1 MIENRK
7 RFPTTELKPFLLE
20 EVFFGEMVSL
30 LPIMVELP
38 PYLRSTARK
47 VTSKMQKHAKIDKMP
62 KISILFILDILDSEN
77 YEFDL
82 YEVLIVSF
90 PWSTPGV
97 DQQTTGVR
105 PCTEFNVFLGS
116 HENAGKSKN
125 KPENLI
131 YYEPA
136 FLKSPNLSFGLLYWD
151 FITFSQK
158 TDSRV
163 P

>member
-1 MIENRK
+1 
-7 RFPTTELKPFLLE
+7 
-20 EVFFGEMVSL
+20 
-30 LPIMVELP
+30 
-38 PYLRSTARK
+38 
-47 VTSKMQKHAKIDKMP
+47 MQKHAKIDKNA
-62 KISILFILDILDSEN
+62 KISILFILDILDSEK

-125 KPENLI
+125 NLI

-136 FLKSPNLSFGLLYWD
+136 FLKPPNLSFGLLYWY
-151 FITFSQK
+151 FITFRQT

-163 P
+163 PEYGNLTYF